1 VNSPLYAEE
10 KSWPTCEMLRWKEG
24 GLKGPFFAV
33 NCRSVRIGS
42 YRFTPVGRVLFSSE
56 GIMLQAPVF
65 HTFNQ
70 PSGNSGT
77 WINVV
82 IPAQQL
88 LQVDANFYR
97 QLPVIFLDATPNICR
112 SVCKELGLLKSAGPY
127 WDYLSDEESKKH
139 LTLWPSNLDDSAKN
153 AIKRAF
159 VPKGVF
165 REITHIEANRRLVI
179 SLPREVRDAIA
190 KLTIFHTD
198 SSKDSSKQSG
208 KLPTTSYW
216 CHMKGTLKEI
226 DFEWKIDRLAFF
238 NDVGLWESLTSTEFG
253 QHKFR
258 LSLVVDGSNLQI
270 KLLCSTS
277 FVNPRR
283 VEVAILNDNGK
294 KNFQNTVG
302 IAAVERFPVK
312 VFEISKNAF
321 LESGNFVCGE
331 ITIYCKISTFIREE
345 LTGESTAT
353 NSYLCKTPT
362 GDHSEDLQ
370 KREELFAT
378 MDLSD
383 VVFNVCGR
391 QFTAHKIILAM
402 KSPVFK
408 AMFHHSSNKEVLS
421 GQVKV
426 EDIEPDVFQE
436 ILLFIYTGR
445 TQLTAMNKMAPG
457 ILAAAD
463 KYLLQDLKTR
473 CETHLIR
480 QMSAENC
487 LELLSLTTH
496 HPAEHLKKYAN
507 EYFRRFP
514 GKIHVEK

>member
-1 VNSPLYAEE
+1 MNSPVDAEE
-10 KSWPTCEMLRWKEG
+10 KGGSNDLLRWKEG
-24 GLKGPFFAV
+24 GLSGPFFAV
-33 NCRSVRIGS
+33 NCRLVRIGS
-42 YRFTPVGRVLFSSE
+42 YKFTPVGRVLFSSE
-56 GIMLQAPVF
+56 GIMLKAPVF
-65 HTFNQ
+65 QTFNQ
-70 PSGNSGT
+70 PSENSGI

-88 LQVDANFYR
+88 LRVDAHFKR

-139 LTLWPSNLDDSAKN
+139 LTLLPFKLDDSAKN

-159 VPKGVF
+159 VPKGLF
-165 REITHIEANRRLVI
+165 REINRTEANRRLVI
-179 SLPREVRDAIA
+179 SSTPKVRDSIA
-190 KLTIFHTD
+190 KT
-198 SSKDSSKQSG
+198 
-208 KLPTTSYW
+208 
-216 CHMKGTLKEI
+216 C
-226 DFEWKIDRLAFF
+226 
-238 NDVGLWESLTSTEFG
+238 
-253 QHKFR
+253 
-258 LSLVVDGSNLQI
+258 
-270 KLLCSTS
+270 
-277 FVNPRR
+277 
-283 VEVAILNDNGK
+283 DN
-294 KNFQNTVG
+294 
-302 IAAVERFPVK
+302 
-312 VFEISKNAF
+312 
-321 LESGNFVCGE
+321 
-331 ITIYCKISTFIREE
+331 
-345 LTGESTAT
+345 
-353 NSYLCKTPT
+353 
-362 GDHSEDLQ
+362 SEDLLQ
-370 KREELFAT
+370 KREELFVS

-383 VVFNVCGR
+383 VIFNVSGR
-391 QFTAHKIILAM
+391 QFTAHKIILAT

-473 CETHLIR
+473 FETHLIR

-487 LELLSLTTH
+487 LELLCLATH

-507 EYFRRFP
+507 EYLRRFP